1 MIQIKQHESY
11 EIPPNKPFFKTKA
24 RGITPSTTYISPGK
38 KINLC
43 SELIQQ
49 LDKWHDLKVRGIIT
63 EEQYKDFKET
73 ILSDM
78 KKLLTEL

>member
-11 EIPPNKPFFKTKA
+11 EIPPNKPFF
-24 RGITPSTTYISPGK
+24 TTRAKGVTTLATSISPGK
-38 KINLC
+38 KINLR
-43 SELIQQ
+43 SECIQQ

-63 EEQYKDFKET
+63 EDQYKEFKET

-78 KKLLTEL
+78 KNF